1 MCVYESL
8 CWCNTLNGSKVI
20 AFLGLI
26 NGLINVLYTCLYYDS
41 VFGHSPRYEYYILD
55 VTSSVL
61 VVLNMISLIPNG
73 QMIVGVLSRKPI
85 YLKPW
90 LGFYIIF
97 LMYYTCVCVVWVA
110 IFRIYFAEDFVV
122 TVRNYRII
130 SGGQE
135 YGSSLVTLIFAL
147 ILAASNAILYT
158 LFDIVICAFNKIKG
172 NNEANQQGLW
182 SIIC

>member
-1 MCVYESL
+1 M
-8 CWCNTLNGSKVI
+8 
-20 AFLGLI
+20 
-26 NGLINVLYTCLYYDS
+26 
-41 VFGHSPRYEYYILD
+41 
-55 VTSSVL
+55 
-61 VVLNMISLIPNG
+61 
-73 QMIVGVLSRKPI
+73 
-85 YLKPW
+85 
-90 LGFYIIF
+90 
-97 LMYYTCVCVVWVA
+97 VWVA

-135 YGSSLVTLIFAL
+135 YGTSLVTLIFAL

>member
-97 LMYYTCVCVVWVA
+97 LMVSIRLGFVAFLRRLYYS
-110 IFRIYFAEDFVV
+110 V
-122 TVRNYRII
+122 THH
-130 SGGQE
+130 Q
-135 YGSSLVTLIFAL
+135 
-147 ILAASNAILYT
+147 
-158 LFDIVICAFNKIKG
+158 
-172 NNEANQQGLW
+172 
-182 SIIC
+182 